1 VRNPCLDAAIA
12 ELRDAGVYD
21 YEVAHGGRHPQI
33 HWSYNGARR
42 FYIVPGTPSDR
53 RSAQNVRSG
62 IRRILKADGLITA
75 ELVAP
80 PTPPP
85 KLAQRVSR
93 LERLVEELMR
103 RVR

>member
-1 VRNPCLDAAIA
+1 LSNVIGKLAVVLRGCLFSCY
-12 ELRDAGVYD
+12 R
-21 YEVAHGGRHPQI
+21 
-33 HWSYNGARR
+33 WKRR
-42 FYIVPGTPSDR
+42 QLHLPGTPSDR

>member
-12 ELRDAGVYD
+12 ELRD
-21 YEVAHGGRHPQI
+21 
-33 HWSYNGARR
+33 
-42 FYIVPGTPSDR
+42 
-53 RSAQNVRSG
+53 
-62 IRRILKADGLITA
+62 

-80 PTPPP
+80 PPPPP